1 MFILCFI
8 NALEC
13 GGGFIPIRTHTV
25 KHIFLDILLTFRF
38 FVDICDSM
46 CYDIGG
52 TMYTMRDKIIDGVT
66 GVLLGA
72 AFILLCVT
80 ASVIEVSVTGM

>member
-8 NALEC
+8 NVLKC
-13 GGGFIPIRTHTV
+13 GWGFIPIRTHTV

-66 GVLLGA
+66 GAILVGAFVLIYA
-72 AFILLCVT
+72 A
-80 ASVIEVSVTGM
+80 ASLMDLATVGM

>member
-1 MFILCFI
+1 MFILCI
-8 NALEC
+8 IYVLKC
-13 GGGFIPIRTHTV
+13 GWGFIHTRTHTV
-25 KHIFLDILLTFRF
+25 KHIYFDILLTFRF

-72 AFILLCVT
+72 AFILVYAA
-80 ASVIEVSVTGM
+80 ASLMDLATVGM